1 MAWINDPELTS
12 EQKEKIYYESME
24 KAMDAGG
31 RLALSEIPM
40 FQSNLALKHVK
51 AESKEAAQA
60 FREALELSFFHF
72 KVQEG
77 VEDDSA
83 WNTREELAEELI
95 EIMTRAVDSVKKV
108 D

>member
-1 MAWINDPELTS
+1 MSWINDPELTS

-31 RLALSEIPM
+31 KLALSEIPM
-40 FQSNLALKHVK
+40 FQNNLATKYLQAKLDNPEK
-51 AESKEAAQA
+51 AEA

-77 VEDDSA
+77 ALDDEA
-83 WNTREELAEELI
+83 WMNKEELAEEFI
-95 EIMTRAVDSVKKV
+95 GRISNRV
-108 D
+108 